1 MKLGSH
7 ICSIYKDKEQQF
19 SQAIQLLMEG
29 LENNQKC
36 FYIADKSLKDE
47 IILNFEKHEFSLKK
61 HIDTKQ
67 FVFLSVDEFYLKDN
81 VFDPKKTVESIKDIE
96 KDTLKSGFVGI
107 RGVGEMAW
115 VGNDPSYGEKL
126 IEYESSL
133 NDFLQQSKCT
143 TICQYNEKEFDPGL
157 LINIIRAHPDIII
170 YGKYYKNKYF
180 YTPTEYMKEESGEFI
195 PSDYKTII
203 DTIITE

>member
-1 MKLGSH
+1 MELGEH

-19 SQAIQLLMEG
+19 SQAVQLLMEG

-47 IILNFEKHEFSLKK
+47 IILNFERHEFPLKK

-67 FVFLSVDEFYLKDN
+67 FVFLSTDEFYLKGN

-115 VGNDPSYGEKL
+115 VSNDPSYGEKL

-133 NDFLQQSKCT
+133 NDFLPQSRCT
-143 TICQYNEKEFDPGL
+143 TICQYNESEFDQAL
-157 LINIIRAHPDIII
+157 LINVIRAHPNIMI

-180 YTPTEYMKEESGEFI
+180 YTPPDYMKGKNEGFVA
-195 PSDYKTII
+195 SDYKTII
-203 DTIITE
+203 DTITTE